1 MKTILVTGA
10 SGYIAGW
17 IVKYLLEEGNTVHG
31 TVRDLKNA
39 SKVKHLLELQ
49 KAYPERLKLFEADLL
64 NRESFREAMGGSSI
78 VMHTASPFVINKI
91 RNPQRQLVEPA
102 VKGTTNVLSLAGD
115 FPEVKRI
122 VLTSSVAA
130 IQGDAA
136 DILDIPSGVFTE
148 EHWNTSSG
156 LDHNPYQYS
165 KRLAEE
171 KAWEIAGTQQQWDL
185 VVINPGLVLGPP
197 LSGASDSASLGI
209 LSDLITGKYRTGVPD
224 LYFGIVDVRDVA
236 RAHIAAANTP
246 GAKGRHICVGQVVP
260 LLTVASIL
268 KKEYPR
274 LPIPSKI
281 LPKWLLMTLGPL
293 MGISGRFIRRN
304 LGIPFRFD
312 NTKSR
317 EALGMTYLPLEATLK
332 DHVGAIKA

>member
-1 MKTILVTGA
+1 MKTLLVTGA
-10 SGYIAGW
+10 SGYIASW
-17 IVKYLLEEGNTVHG
+17 IVKYLLEEGHTVHG
-31 TVRDLKNA
+31 TVRNLQNQ

-49 KAYPERLKLFEADLL
+49 KAYPGQLMLFEADLL
-64 NRESFREAMGGSSI
+64 DRESFREAMKGCSI

-91 RNPQRQLVEPA
+91 KNPQRQLIEPA
-102 VKGTTNVLSLAGD
+102 VKGTANVLSLAGE

-130 IQGDAA
+130 VHGDAA
-136 DILDIPSGVFTE
+136 EILDIPSGVFTE
-148 EHWNTSSG
+148 EHWNTSSS

-171 KAWEIAGTQQQWDL
+171 KAWEIANAQQQWKL

-209 LSDLITGKYRTGVPD
+209 LSDLVSGKYRTGVPE

-236 RAHIAAANTP
+236 RAHISAALNP
-246 GAKGRHICVGQVVP
+246 DAKGRHICVGDVVP
-260 LLTVASIL
+260 LLTMAKIL
-268 KKEYPR
+268 KEEYPS
-274 LPIPSKI
+274 LPIPGKI
-281 LPKWLLMTLGPL
+281 LPKWLLMALGPL
-293 MGISGRFIRRN
+293 MGISGRFVRAN
-304 LGIPFRFD
+304 LGIPFRLD

-317 EALGMTYLPLEATLK
+317 EALGMTYLPLKTTLK
-332 DHVGAIKA
+332 DHVEAIKS